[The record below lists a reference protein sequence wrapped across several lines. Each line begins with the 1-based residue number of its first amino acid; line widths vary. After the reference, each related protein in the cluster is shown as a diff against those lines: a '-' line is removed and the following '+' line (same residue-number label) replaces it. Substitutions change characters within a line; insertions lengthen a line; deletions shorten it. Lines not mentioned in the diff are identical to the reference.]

1 MMEKFLPVGRFDDF
15 RCSGDSIL
23 LLSGPPSSGKTSLAF
38 QFAINSA
45 IAGDRNVVFIC
56 NRRKLESKP
65 PYLAQGIDPCS
76 DVINRIQ
83 MKYIDD
89 EEGIKKYFA
98 AFHMHDPSPVSVII
112 DDFAD
117 FFDQGYLLH
126 FLSIPKQCVS
136 ISFMSKSFFRNC
148 QERYNNTRGR
158 DLAMVR
164 VLALCHNAI
173 MYANEKGP
181 CQLLLSDTHNGDSPR
196 LLYLY
201 KRWVS
206 SIYTIKGDGFG
217 SYLIRSLGVAKSA
230 TTKLAK
236 YSIALQYLV
245 YEGITEDEEQSDE

>member
-15 RCSGDSIL
+15 CCSGDSVL
-23 LLSGPPSSGKTSLAF
+23 LLSGPPSSGKTSLVF

-45 IAGDRNVVFIC
+45 TASAGNVVFIC

-65 PYLAQGIDPCS
+65 PYLAQGIDPSS

-83 MKYIDD
+83 MKYVDD

-98 AFHMHDPSPVSVII
+98 AFHMHDPAPVSVII

-117 FFDQGYLLH
+117 FFDQG
-126 FLSIPKQCVS
+126 
-136 ISFMSKSFFRNC
+136 NC

-164 VLALCHNAI
+164 VLALCRNAI
-173 MYANEKGP
+173 LCANEKGP

-206 SIYTIKGDGFG
+206 SIYVIKGDGFG

-230 TTKLAK
+230 ATKLAK

-245 YEGITEDEEQSDE
+245 YEGIAEDGEQSDE

>member
-1 MMEKFLPVGRFDDF
+1 MMEKFLPVGRSDDF
-15 RCSGDSIL
+15 SCRDPIL
-23 LLSGPPSSGKTSLAF
+23 LLSGPPSSGKTSLLF

-45 IAGDRNVVFIC
+45 TASDGNVVFIC
-56 NRRKLESKP
+56 NRRKLETKP
-65 PYLAQGIDPCS
+65 PYLAQGIDPS
-76 DVINRIQ
+76 SNGIHRIH

-89 EEGIKKYFA
+89 DEGIKKYFA
-98 AFHMHDPSPVSVII
+98 AFHMHDPAPVSVII

-117 FFDQGYLLH
+117 FFDQG
-126 FLSIPKQCVS
+126 
-136 ISFMSKSFFRNC
+136 NC
-148 QERYNNTRGR
+148 QERYNNNRGR

-164 VLALCHNAI
+164 VLALCRNAI
-173 MYANEKGP
+173 LYANEKGP

-217 SYLIRSLGVAKSA
+217 SYLIRSSGVAKSA

-245 YEGITEDEEQSDE
+245 YEGIIEDEAQSDE

>member
-1 MMEKFLPVGRFDDF
+1 MLEKFLPLPQFNFHSNDPL
-15 RCSGDSIL
+15 L

-45 IAGDRNVVFIC
+45 TGNDGNVVFIC
-56 NRRKLESKP
+56 NRRKLETKP
-65 PYLAQGIDPCS
+65 PYLAQGIDPSS

-83 MKYIDD
+83 MK
-89 EEGIKKYFA
+89 
-98 AFHMHDPSPVSVII
+98 
-112 DDFAD
+112 
-117 FFDQGYLLH
+117 
-126 FLSIPKQCVS
+126 
-136 ISFMSKSFFRNC
+136 NC

-164 VLALCHNAI
+164 VLALCRNAI
-173 MYANEKGP
+173 MHANEKGL
-181 CQLLLSDTHNGDSPR
+181 CQLLLSDTHTGDSPR
-196 LLYLY
+196 LLYIY

-217 SYLIRSLGVAKSA
+217 SYLISCGSNLGVAKS
-230 TTKLAK
+230 AK

>member
-1 MMEKFLPVGRFDDF
+1 MMEKFLPVGQFDS
-15 RCSGDSIL
+15 RCGKCSDPLL
-23 LLSGPPSSGKTSLAF
+23 LLSGPPSSGKTSLVF
-38 QFAINSA
+38 QFAINAATGSD
-45 IAGDRNVVFIC
+45 GNVVFIC

-65 PYLAQGIDPCS
+65 PYLAQGIDPS
-76 DVINRIQ
+76 PQVIHRIQ
-83 MKYIDD
+83 MKYIDN

-98 AFHMHDPSPVSVII
+98 AFHMHDPAPVSVII

-117 FFDQGYLLH
+117 FFDEG
-126 FLSIPKQCVS
+126 
-136 ISFMSKSFFRNC
+136 NC

-164 VLALCHNAI
+164 VLALCRNAI
-173 MYANEKGP
+173 LYANEKGP

-206 SIYTIKGDGFG
+206 SIYTIKGDGSG
-217 SYLIRSLGVAKSA
+217 SYLIRSSNKSA
-230 TTKLAK
+230 RTKLAK

>member
-15 RCSGDSIL
+15 CCSGDSVL
-23 LLSGPPSSGKTSLAF
+23 LLSGPPSSGKTSLVF

-45 IAGDRNVVFIC
+45 TASAGNVVFIC

-65 PYLAQGIDPCS
+65 PYLAQ
-76 DVINRIQ
+76 
-83 MKYIDD
+83 MKYVDD

-98 AFHMHDPSPVSVII
+98 AFHMHDPAPVSVII

-117 FFDQGYLLH
+117 FFDQG
-126 FLSIPKQCVS
+126 
-136 ISFMSKSFFRNC
+136 NC

-164 VLALCHNAI
+164 VLALCRNAI
-173 MYANEKGP
+173 LCANEKGP

-206 SIYTIKGDGFG
+206 SIYVIKGDGFG

-230 TTKLAK
+230 ATKLAK

-245 YEGITEDEEQSDE
+245 YEGIAEDGEQSDE

>member
-23 LLSGPPSSGKTSLAF
+23 LLSGPPSSGKTSLVF

-45 IAGDRNVVFIC
+45 TATAGNVVFIC

-65 PYLAQGIDPCS
+65 PYLAQGIDASS

-83 MKYIDD
+83 MK
-89 EEGIKKYFA
+89 
-98 AFHMHDPSPVSVII
+98 
-112 DDFAD
+112 
-117 FFDQGYLLH
+117 
-126 FLSIPKQCVS
+126 
-136 ISFMSKSFFRNC
+136 NC

-158 DLAMVR
+158 DLAMVL
-164 VLALCHNAI
+164 VLALCRNAI
-173 MYANEKGP
+173 LCANEKGS

-206 SIYTIKGDGFG
+206 SIYIIKEDGFG
-217 SYLIRSLGVAKSA
+217 SYLIRSLGVAKYA

-245 YEGITEDEEQSDE
+245 YEGITKDGEQSDE

>member
-15 RCSGDSIL
+15 CCNGDSIL
-23 LLSGPPSSGKTSLAF
+23 LLSGPPSSGKTSLVF

-45 IAGDRNVVFIC
+45 TASAGNVVFIC

-65 PYLAQGIDPCS
+65 PYLAQGIDVSS

-83 MKYIDD
+83 MKYVDD
-89 EEGIKKYFA
+89 EDGIKKYFA
-98 AFHMHDPSPVSVII
+98 AFHMHDPAPVSVII

-117 FFDQGYLLH
+117 FFDQG
-126 FLSIPKQCVS
+126 
-136 ISFMSKSFFRNC
+136 NC

-164 VLALCHNAI
+164 VLALCRNAI
-173 MYANEKGP
+173 LCANENGP

-206 SIYTIKGDGFG
+206 SIYVIKGDGFG

-245 YEGITEDEEQSDE
+245 YEGITEDGEQSDE

>member
-1 MMEKFLPVGRFDDF
+1 MMEKFLPVGGFDFFSD
-15 RCSGDSIL
+15 SDSIL
-23 LLSGPPSSGKTSLAF
+23 LLSGPSSSGKTSLVF

-45 IAGDRNVVFIC
+45 TANGERNVVFIC
-56 NRRKLESKP
+56 NRRKLEAKP
-65 PYLAQGIDPCS
+65 PYLPQGIDPSS
-76 DVINRIQ
+76 DVIRRIH

-98 AFHMHDPSPVSVII
+98 AFHMHDPAPASVVI

-117 FFDQGYLLH
+117 FFDQG
-126 FLSIPKQCVS
+126 
-136 ISFMSKSFFRNC
+136 NC

-158 DLAMVR
+158 DLAMVGI
-164 VLALCHNAI
+164 LALCRNAI
-173 MYANEKGP
+173 LYANEKGP
-181 CQLLLSDTHNGDSPR
+181 CQLLLSDTHNGDCPR

-230 TTKLAK
+230 RTKLAK
-236 YSIALQYLV
+236 YSIALQCLV

>member
-83 MKYIDD
+83 MK
-89 EEGIKKYFA
+89 
-98 AFHMHDPSPVSVII
+98 
-112 DDFAD
+112 
-117 FFDQGYLLH
+117 
-126 FLSIPKQCVS
+126 
-136 ISFMSKSFFRNC
+136 NC

>member
-15 RCSGDSIL
+15 CCSGDSVL
-23 LLSGPPSSGKTSLAF
+23 LLSGPPSSGKTSLVF

-45 IAGDRNVVFIC
+45 TASAGNVVFIC

-65 PYLAQGIDPCS
+65 PYLAQGIDPSS

-83 MKYIDD
+83 MK
-89 EEGIKKYFA
+89 
-98 AFHMHDPSPVSVII
+98 
-112 DDFAD
+112 
-117 FFDQGYLLH
+117 
-126 FLSIPKQCVS
+126 
-136 ISFMSKSFFRNC
+136 NC

-164 VLALCHNAI
+164 VLALCRNAI
-173 MYANEKGP
+173 LCANEKGP

-206 SIYTIKGDGFG
+206 SIYVIKGDGFG
-217 SYLIRSLGVAKSA
+217 SYLIRSLGVVKSA

-245 YEGITEDEEQSDE
+245 YEGIAEDGEQSDE